1 MFRYSKAEK
10 RIIEAYRNHRMVHGV
25 RVSIRMAAEELNED
39 RARVCEVLGFDP
51 IKFLTED

>member
-1 MFRYSKAEK
+1 MFRHSKAEK

-25 RVSIRMAAEELNED
+25 RVSIKMTAEELSED
-39 RARVCEVLGFDP
+39 RTHVCKVLGFDP